1 MTPRVALLADTF
13 YEVNGAARTCREL
26 AAFAERRG
34 YPFLTVCYSKNAP
47 LTGMRDV
54 RCLELRRSRLAVRV
68 DPDLFFDPLFYRQL
82 APVERALREF
92 QPDLIHI
99 TSPGDAGILGAI
111 LAHKLRL
118 PLAAS
123 WHTNL
128 HEFAGR
134 RVESLLGWAPRR
146 MRAGTAARVERFVL
160 DRVLWFFSR
169 ADVAFAPN
177 PELMSLVARR
187 SGRPVFPMLRGV
199 DTGLFTPARRN
210 RSDGGLVIGYV
221 GRLMPEKRV
230 KFLAELERF
239 LVRAGVRDFRFL
251 IAGSGSERAG
261 LERAIQ
267 RAEFTG
273 VLSGEALATAYAN
286 MDVFVFPSETDT
298 FGNVVQE
305 ALASGVP
312 AVVANKGG
320 PRFIVADGVDGFIAD
335 DDSGFCAAVERLA
348 RDAPLRRA
356 MAEAAG
362 RKTALRSWD
371 RVFEEV
377 YEGYA
382 AALRDRRPTVEAPDS
397 QSGPTAGSVLW
408 RLLSRPQ
415 DSFVRDWNWKSALLS
430 SLFRC
435 SIFFLVNLGAGWR
448 KAVAA
453 MLTEL
458 VFRALT
464 SGWFGSITQAFRR
477 VRPMWKAVVVVAP
490 LLLVF
495 QHSLE
500 LLVHWLR
507 GTPRLTASI
516 AASIA
521 FTLLSTTVQL
531 ALMRKGALVVG
542 AEGKPLLEDLANLP
556 RLTWGFLKAAGD
568 GLKRVAQVWQQEAQR
583 P

>member
-1 MTPRVALLADTF
+1 MTPRIALLADTF
-13 YEVNGAARTCREL
+13 HEVNGAARTCREL

-34 YPFLTVCYSKNAP
+34 YPFLTVCYSKTAAP
-47 LTGMRDV
+47 AGARDTG
-54 RCLELRRSRLAVRV
+54 LIELRRSRLAIRL
-68 DPDLFFDPLFYRQL
+68 DPDLSFDPLFYAQL
-82 APVERALREF
+82 ARVERALREF
-92 QPDLIHI
+92 QPDLIHV

-111 LAHKLRL
+111 LAHRLRL

-146 MRAGTAARVERFVL
+146 LRADVATQVERFVL
-160 DRVLWFFSR
+160 NRVLWFFSR

-177 PELMSLVARR
+177 PELIGLVARR

-199 DTGLFTPARRN
+199 DTRLFTPTRRN
-210 RSDGGLVIGYV
+210 RSDKGLVLGYV

-239 LVRAGVRDFRFL
+239 IVRAGVRDFRFL
-251 IAGSGSERAG
+251 IVGSGSERPA
-261 LERAIQ
+261 LERVLE

-273 VLSGEALATAYAN
+273 VLRGEALATAYAN

-312 AVVANKGG
+312 AVVTDKGG
-320 PRFIVADGVDGFIAD
+320 PRFIVADAVDGFITAD
-335 DDSGFCAAVERLA
+335 DAGFCAAVESLA

-356 MAEAAG
+356 MAEAAV
-362 RKTALRSWD
+362 RQMESRSWD

-377 YEGYA
+377 YESYA
-382 AALRDRRPTVEAPDS
+382 AALGAPPAAAIEPGSGSDS
-397 QSGPTAGSVLW
+397 TAGSVLW
-408 RLLSRPQ
+408 SLLSRPQ
-415 DSFVRDWNWKSALLS
+415 DTLVRGWNWKSAVLS

-435 SIFFLVNLGAGWR
+435 SIFFMVNLGAGLDR
-448 KAVAA
+448 AVGAV
-453 MLTEL
+453 LTEL
-458 VFRALT
+458 VFRGLT
-464 SGWFGSITQAFRR
+464 SGWWGSITQAFRR
-477 VRPMWKAVVVVAP
+477 VRPMWKAVAVIAP
-490 LLLVF
+490 LLLVL

-507 GTPRLTASI
+507 GTPRLAASI
-516 AASIA
+516 AGSIA
-521 FTLLSTTVQL
+521 FTLVSTTAQL

-542 AEGKPLLEDLANLP
+542 AEGKPLLHDLASLP
-556 RLTWGFLKAAGD
+556 RLIGGLLKAAGD
-568 GLKRVAQVWQQEAQR
+568 CLKRAASAWQQEA
-583 P
+583 

>member
-13 YEVNGAARTCREL
+13 HEVNGAARTCREL

-47 LTGMRDV
+47 PEGVRDP
-54 RCLELRRSRLAVRV
+54 RLLELRRSRLAVRV
-68 DPDLFFDPLFYRQL
+68 DPDLSFDPLFHGQL
-82 APVERALREF
+82 VRVERALREF
-92 QPDLIHI
+92 QPDLINI

-111 LAHKLRL
+111 LAHKMRL
-118 PLAAS
+118 PLEAS

-134 RVESLLGWAPRR
+134 RVENLLGWVPRR
-146 MRAGTAARVERFVL
+146 LRAGAEAGVERFVL

-169 ADVAFAPN
+169 ADAAFAPN
-177 PELMSLVARR
+177 PELIAMLARR

-199 DTGLFTPARRN
+199 DTDLFRPARRN
-210 RSDGGLVIGYV
+210 RSDGGFVIGYA

-230 KFLAELERF
+230 RFLAEMERF
-239 LVRAGVRDFRFL
+239 LVQAGLRDVRFL
-251 IAGSGSERAG
+251 IVGGGSERPA
-261 LERAIQ
+261 LERAIE

-273 VLSGEALATAYAN
+273 VLRGEALATAYAN

-312 AVVANKGG
+312 AVVTDKGG
-320 PRFIVADGVDGFIAD
+320 PRFIVADAVDGFIAAD
-335 DDSGFCAAVERLA
+335 DAGLCAAVERLA
-348 RDAPLRRA
+348 RDAQLRRA
-356 MAEAAG
+356 MAQAAV
-362 RKTALRSWD
+362 REMESRSWD
-371 RVFEEV
+371 RVFEQV

-382 AALRDRRPTVEAPDS
+382 AILRDRQPITPV
-397 QSGPTAGSVLW
+397 SGSNPGAGSVLW
-408 RLLSRPQ
+408 GLLSRP
-415 DSFVRDWNWKSALLS
+415 RDTWGWNWKSAVLS

-435 SIFFLVNLGAGWR
+435 SIFFTVNLQAGLDRALGA
-448 KAVAA
+448 VV
-453 MLTEL
+453 TEL
-458 VFRALT
+458 VFRGVT
-464 SGWFGSITQAFRR
+464 SGWWGSITQSFRR
-477 VRPMWKAVVVVAP
+477 VRPLWKAVAVLVP

-507 GTPRLTASI
+507 GTPRL

-521 FTLLSTTVQL
+521 GSAAFTLVSTTIQL
-531 ALMRKGALVVG
+531 VLMRKGALVVG
-542 AEGKPLLEDLANLP
+542 AESKPLWEDLASLP
-556 RLTWGFLKAAGD
+556 RLLWALFKSAGS
-568 GLKRVAQVWQQEAQR
+568 GLKRAALAWQQEAQR